1 MLLWLLKF
9 YGLVIYQTVYFCS
22 QNRDDI
28 VSTGLA
34 LQRLT
39 SDWAITGMRYSAKTA
54 GTQDVFAGTD
64 TQEVFA
70 GTAIKQE

>member
-1 MLLWLLKF
+1 MIGGHAAVASKVLWFGHLPDTVLLL
-9 YGLVIYQTVYFCS
+9 S

-39 SDWAITGMRYSAKTA
+39 SDWGITVA
-54 GTQDVFAGTD
+54 G

-70 GTAIKQE
+70 GTAIEQE